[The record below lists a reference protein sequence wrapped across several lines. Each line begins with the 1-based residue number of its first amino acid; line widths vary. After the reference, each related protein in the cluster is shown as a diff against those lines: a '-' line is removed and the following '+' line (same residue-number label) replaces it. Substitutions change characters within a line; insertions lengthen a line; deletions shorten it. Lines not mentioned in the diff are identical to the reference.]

1 MNEYGKQTLERIK
14 QLVLMLKNKR
24 KIADTIKAKKKVI
37 AVFGIVLLILAA
49 YFGGVIG
56 SILSPKDGISF
67 NLFTCIFRAFSTK
80 PGFIGMLIMFLIIG
94 GLFLILRVKGEIGGI
109 FDNERNFTYSA
120 KGSYG
125 TSGMMSEE
133 RMKELFDVV
142 DYAAETNGIIVGET
156 DDGKIVAIKTSCPL
170 NRNIA
175 GVGSQGSNKSVALA
189 INMIIQCA
197 VRGESIVVTDPKSEL
212 FEITAF
218 MLKTMGY
225 DVVQWNMIDK
235 ENSNSCDILGEI
247 ENGKFMEVICNT
259 IIKNTLDG
267 DNPDHFYDNIE
278 KDVLKAL
285 NYYVYT
291 TKPYG
296 KKTLGEAYSMLL
308 NYSVDE
314 LDNIFA
320 DLRKTDPENPA
331 IGPYMLFSKAPN
343 SKGNAIL
350 GLGTRLGIFQ
360 ESIVRQITGNAEI
373 DFAAEAK
380 RKTACFCI
388 TSDQDSTYDVLTTL
402 MICIKIIKIV
412 RYADSTKNRKCDV
425 PVHFILDEFPNIGEI
440 PDFKKKLGTMR
451 SRGIG
456 VDILCQNVPQMQDRY
471 PGQQWEELLGG
482 CDFRMLLGCN
492 ETTTS
497 EYYSKLTGI
506 ATIEVDSKRKT
517 LNTLRLTDFTPQFA
531 ETSSVGQRNVMFE
544 DEVRRLK
551 PDELLLFVRGEK
563 PLKLHKFGYY
573 KHTAAL
579 NMRLIKTS
587 EIIPPWRIK
596 NGIDILT
603 GEKAKSFDEL
613 MEEVA
618 KDDSRLI
625 IQDSDTYGP
634 QRSKLLKDL
643 KEVKCRKSAV
653 CPDMYGFY
661 EFKENEED
669 PKTEHVSATEDMPI
683 PNDEQQSDRVVDA
696 SEKEVES
703 QSIFNKEET
712 LSEAKDNCEIPSKK
726 TNPSADEKVIKKPD
740 IKQNISDVIEPMDI
754 FQQLN
759 ESLFQENPA
768 DTVPDTQDA
777 SISENAAELSANG
790 TDMAERG
797 NSTSFQY
804 ANTVKP
810 AENTPVKESRDIN
823 LKKNVRRNISSAD
836 IFSALK
842 DKR

>member
-1 MNEYGKQTLERIK
+1 MNDYGKQIINQLK
-14 QLVLMLKNKR
+14 QFRFPSKVDM
-24 KIADTIKAKKKVI
+24 TSMPKKKKKMLL
-37 AVFGIVLLILAA
+37 VFGAILLISAA
-49 YFGGVIG
+49 YFGGAIG
-56 SILSPKDGISF
+56 SILSPKSGLSF
-67 NLFTCIFRAFSTK
+67 NLFTCIFRAFTTK
-80 PGFIGMLIMFLIIG
+80 TGFIGMLIMLLIIG
-94 GLFLILRVKGEIGGI
+94 GLFLILRVKGDIGGI
-109 FDNERNFTYSA
+109 FDSERNFTYSA

-133 RMKELFDVV
+133 RMKEIFDVV
-142 DYAAETNGIIVGET
+142 DYAAETDGIIVGET
-156 DDGKIVAIKTSCPL
+156 DDGKIVAIKTASPF

-189 INMIIQCA
+189 INMIIQCV
-197 VRGESIVVTDPKSEL
+197 VRGESFVATDPKSEL

-225 DVVQWNMIDK
+225 DVVQWNMINK

-259 IIKNTLDG
+259 IINNTLDG
-267 DNPDHFYDNIE
+267 DDPDHFYDNIE

-308 NYSVDE
+308 NYSADE

-331 IGPYMLFSKAPN
+331 IGPYMLFSKSPN
-343 SKGNAIL
+343 NKGNAIL

-456 VDILCQNVPQMQDRY
+456 VDILCQNIPQMQDRY

-497 EYYSKLTGI
+497 EYFGKLTGKT
-506 ATIEVDSKRKT
+506 TIEVDSKRKT
-517 LNTLRLTDFTPQFA
+517 LNTLRLTNFTPQFA
-531 ETSSVGQRNVMFE
+531 ETSSVGQRDVMFE
-544 DEVRRLK
+544 DEIRRLK

-579 NMRLIKTS
+579 NMRSIKTS

-603 GEKAKSFDEL
+603 GEKAKTFDEL
-613 MEEVA
+613 IEEVA

-643 KEVKCRKSAV
+643 KEVKRRGTAV
-653 CPDMYGFY
+653 CPEMYG
-661 EFKENEED
+661 FKENEESSETSES
-669 PKTEHVSATEDMPI
+669 KHVSATKDAPI
-683 PNDEQQSDRVVDA
+683 PSAEQQSEHVMDM
-696 SEKEVES
+696 SEKEAEG
-703 QSIFNKEET
+703 QPILNKEET
-712 LSEAKDNCEIPSKK
+712 PLEAKDNCEIPSIK
-726 TNPSADEKVIKKPD
+726 PSPEDETVGKQD
-740 IKQNISDVIEPMDI
+740 IKQNLSDVIEPMDI
-754 FQQLN
+754 FRQLN
-759 ESLFQENPA
+759 ESLFQTDSAE
-768 DTVPDTQDA
+768 T
-777 SISENAAELSANG
+777 AAETRTAATSKNVAEQNADS
-790 TDMAERG
+790 TDMPEKGDTA
-797 NSTSFQY
+797 SFQY
-804 ANTVKP
+804 VNTVKP
-810 AENTPVKESRDIN
+810 A
-823 LKKNVRRNISSAD
+823 KKTDEKGPGDMKPQKSVRRNVSSAD